1 MAASKSTQQA
11 VNEIEAFFA
20 RKEQETAPAWM
31 PEVGQ
36 SVFGEV
42 IALKMGMSPAFGN
55 QEPKPYPIIVLRTEY
70 GPVSLHAFH
79 TLLRDGFKEI
89 GLHMGQR
96 VGVSYDGTKLK
107 NTARDTPEEKR
118 VPTDYYE
125 MYFVADLDMVAEPAT
140 ETQEAFTLD

>member
-1 MAASKSTQQA
+1 VSTSKNTQQA
-11 VNEIEAFFA
+11 VNEIEAFFN

-31 PEVGQ
+31 PEQGQ

-55 QEPKPYPIIVLRTEY
+55 QEPKAYPIIVLRTEH

-79 TLLRDGFKEI
+79 TMLKDGFREI
-89 GLHMGQR
+89 GVHIGQR

-107 NTARDTPEEKR
+107 NSARNTPEDKR
-118 VPTDYYE
+118 MPTDSYE
-125 MYFVADLDMVAEPAT
+125 MYFVADPDKVATT
-140 ETQEAFTLD
+140 EQTTEEAFTLD